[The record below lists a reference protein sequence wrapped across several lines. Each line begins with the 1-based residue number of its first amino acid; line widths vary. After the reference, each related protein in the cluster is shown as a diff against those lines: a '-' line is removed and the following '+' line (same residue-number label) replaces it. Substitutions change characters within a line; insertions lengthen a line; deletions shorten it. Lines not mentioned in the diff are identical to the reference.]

1 MEGAGHRSEEGSV
14 DLATVIVIEGACD
27 ATHTLHA
34 LKTMLTVAPPANRTV
49 VGPSSPPHPAISLP
63 LAPSST
69 LRPT

>member
-1 MEGAGHRSEEGSV
+1 VEGAGYRSEEGSM
-14 DLATVIVIEGACD
+14 DLATVIEGACD

-34 LKTMLTVAPPANRTV
+34 LKTMLTVAPPGNRTV

-63 LAPSST
+63 LAPGST